1 MILTQ
6 KLHNAFKGTVEK
18 ITGPEP
24 FSASKKKEFSMSLSS
39 SPSVIISLPNA
50 PPGPGNQYG
59 VWQQSGLWPHID
71 LLLLIYKSFK
81 DLFFK
86 LHGLLIEGPVSN
98 YGYVMSMW
106 TVEHLEENK

>member
-39 SPSVIISLPNA
+39 SPSAIISLPNA
-50 PPGPGNQYG
+50 PPGPGNSNFQF
-59 VWQQSGLWPHID
+59 S
-71 LLLLIYKSFK
+71 
-81 DLFFK
+81 LF
-86 LHGLLIEGPVSN
+86 S
-98 YGYVMSMW
+98 
-106 TVEHLEENK
+106 